1 MSDILNDYFE
11 SAHSSLLSETD
22 LLNCLRGLP
31 ALLFRIEL
39 VKSRIEYLNDFQ
51 LEVLGEKT
59 FLLLKNQNFSREII
73 FKEDY
78 HIYESYIRSV
88 HAGGNSSAIFRVKN
102 MDGNFSW
109 LKLFG
114 SQNAYNTGYYLG
126 MLVDITPNVAMI
138 EQMNKEEEEQQA
150 MLEMLDNPVVLVD
163 IADKNIVSHNTA
175 AHELFG
181 YSMDEF
187 RKLRLADLYPT
198 GFKGEMTKVFEDII
212 FDKKWEGKILFRRK
226 NQSRFLGRATLRSLK
241 IKEKRLLRISVYAVD
256 SADIKDPSDST
267 NSKVSK
273 LPDTKQ
279 QYVKTLISKVEKLS
293 DIKKTL
299 ELFLKTPFD
308 IDMFDGI
315 IYSDI
320 LIRKG
325 HIIVY
330 GAGDAFNNLP
340 FGDAFSYDGTIAE
353 NIEQYKLDHL
363 IVDDTMSSIKAI
375 DWALFIPYGI
385 RSYFAKPFYERNVLR
400 SVLILCSKKT
410 HVFSEEK
417 LEDYALLDE
426 PFLKG
431 LKNWRKAS
439 RIKKVKS

>member
-1 MSDILNDYFE
+1 MSDIIDDYFE

-39 VKSRIEYLNDFQ
+39 VKNKIEYLNDFQ

-73 FKEDY
+73 FEEDY
-78 HIYESYIRSV
+78 HIYESFCRSV

-102 MDGNFSW
+102 SDGTFNW

-114 SQNAYNTGYYLG
+114 SPNAYDTGFYLG
-126 MLVDITPNVAMI
+126 MLVDITPNVVMI
-138 EQMNKEEEEQQA
+138 EQMNEEEEEQQA

-163 IADKNIVSHNTA
+163 IADKNIVSHNIA

-187 RKLRLADLYPT
+187 RKLKLSDLYHT
-198 GFKGEMTKVFEDII
+198 GFKGEMTKIFEDII

-226 NQSRFLGRATLRSLK
+226 NQSRFLGRTTLRSLK

-256 SADIKDPSDST
+256 SADLTDQSGDTRSVI
-267 NSKVSK
+267 SK
-273 LPDTKQ
+273 LPDSKQ
-279 QYVKTLISKVEKLS
+279 QYVKTLISKVEQLS

-299 ELFLKTPFD
+299 ELFLRTPFGKEE
-308 IDMFDGI
+308 FDGI

-320 LIRKG
+320 LIKKG
-325 HIIVY
+325 QIIVF
-330 GAGDAFNNLP
+330 GAGEAFNNLP
-340 FGDAFSYDGTIAE
+340 FGDSFAYDGTIAE

-400 SVLILCSKKT
+400 SVLILCSKKIN
-410 HVFSEEK
+410 VFSEDK
-417 LEDYALLDE
+417 IEDYALLDE
-426 PFLKG
+426 PFIKG

-439 RIKKVKS
+439 RVKKLK